1 MNDFSARISDGAALA
16 WASTLVFLPKLL
28 VFVAVLVVGYFL
40 AKFIARMFDA
50 LLERLKFDRLVERG
64 GVKRLLAKS
73 GWDASDVLS
82 KLLFYGLFLLVLQFA
97 FGIFGPN
104 PVSDLLTR
112 VIAYIPN
119 LVVAALIVIV
129 AMAIAKGVKEIL
141 SVALGGLSYGRMLAR
156 IAAVAIVVLGTFAAL
171 DQLGIAPNIVRGI
184 FYATLAVI
192 AGSAIIAIG
201 GGGIQP
207 MRQRWERTLNKLESE
222 TPRLKQV
229 VQQGAPVAQH
239 QAHGW
244 EHRREGMTTPL
255 AATTGGPELHPHE

>member
-1 MNDFSARISDGAALA
+1 LFGSA
-16 WASTLVFLPKLL
+16 
-28 VFVAVLVVGYFL
+28 
-40 AKFIARMFDA
+40 DA
-50 LLERLKFDRLVERG
+50 
-64 GVKRLLAKS
+64 
-73 GWDASDVLS
+73 GWDASGVLS

-119 LVVAALIVIV
+119 LVVAAVIVIL
-129 AMAIAKGVKEIL
+129 AMAIAKGVKEML
-141 SVALGGLSYGRMLAR
+141 SVSLGGLSYGRMLAR
-156 IAAVAIVVLGTFAAL
+156 VAGVAIVAVGIFAAL

-184 FYATLAVI
+184 FYATLAVV

-207 MRQRWERTLNKLESE
+207 MRQRWERALNKLESQ
-222 TPRLKQV
+222 TPRFKQV
-229 VQQGAPVAQH
+229 VQHGEPIAHH

-244 EHRREGMTTPL
+244 EHRREGMNTPFPSST
-255 AATTGGPELHPHE
+255 AEPELRPHE